1 MFIVFC
7 ASSTLEAKGVCALE
21 AKGVCALEA
30 KGICTLE
37 AKGVCALDAKDVHT
51 IEAKGVVCFLQID
64 LLMFPPTMKY
74 ICSSVFILN
83 SCLQLMTFGD
93 GSRATTGTTS
103 C

>member
-7 ASSTLEAKGVCALE
+7 ASSTLEAKDICALEAKGVCALE

-51 IEAKGVVCFLQID
+51 IEAKGVICFLQIRLAHVSTHNEVHMFFSIHTKQLPSADD
-64 LLMFPPTMKY
+64 LW
-74 ICSSVFILN
+74 
-83 SCLQLMTFGD
+83 
-93 GSRATTGTTS
+93 
-103 C
+103 